1 MTEIRE
7 ARMED
12 LEALG
17 HIAYATGFFGSSARR
32 FFPDPTLFTDLWVRP
47 YLGAV
52 GCGNFLAFSGG
63 VPVGYILGTA
73 HLGAYRRHLLQ
84 SLPWLLRRA
93 LQGRYPRLG
102 PSLAYLTR
110 MLRYPTPQAPTGPY
124 PAQLHV
130 NLLPEARGRG
140 LGQALMSAHLEALRR
155 HRVPGVQLSTT
166 RENAAALRLYERSG
180 FRVWRE
186 ASSPLWR
193 PWLGRNAVHVVMVKE
208 LP

>member
-1 MTEIRE
+1 MAEIRE

-17 HIAYATGFFGSSARR
+17 HVAYATGFFGESARR

-47 YLGAV
+47 YLGTV
-52 GCGNFLAFSGG
+52 GCGNFLALSGG

-73 HLGAYRRHLLQ
+73 HLSAYRRHLLR
-84 SLPWLLRRA
+84 SLPWLLCRA
-93 LQGRYPRLG
+93 LQGRYPHLG
-102 PSLAYLTR
+102 PSLAYLAR
-110 MLRYPTPQAPTGPY
+110 MARYSTPHAPTGPY
-124 PAQLHV
+124 PAQLHI
-130 NLLPEARGRG
+130 NLLPQARGAG
-140 LGQALMSAHLEALRR
+140 LGQALLNAHLEALRQ

-166 RENAAALRLYERSG
+166 RENAAALRLYERAG
-180 FRVWRE
+180 FWVWRE

-193 PWLGRNAVHVVMVKE
+193 PWLGRDAVHVVMVKE